1 MFTPSNRPRP
11 FLFAA
16 LGMVALLVVLEAR
29 ALRRTSAR
37 VYATPQAEPWTGSQV
52 EQPAELAK
60 ALADPKTKRPL
71 VVYVGF
77 DYLYRGAHIQ
87 GALFH
92 GTGSKPDGLDQVKK
106 WAQSIPRDQAIVV
119 YCGCCPWS
127 HCPNIRPAFRAL
139 HEMGFTNLKV
149 LAIPTD
155 LPTDW
160 VQKGYGTEKGK

>member
-1 MFTPSNRPRP
+1 MFTPSNRQTP
-11 FLFAA
+11 FLFTA
-16 LGMVALLVVLEAR
+16 LGVVALLVVLDVL
-29 ALRRTSAR
+29 ALRHTLAR

-60 ALADPKTKRPL
+60 VLADPKTKRPL

-77 DYLYRGAHIQ
+77 EYLYRGAHIQ

-92 GTGSKPDGLDQVKK
+92 GAGSKPEGLDQVKK
-106 WAQSIPRDQAIVV
+106 WAQGIPRDQAIVI

-127 HCPNIRPAFRAL
+127 RCPNIRPAFRAL
-139 HEMGFTNLKV
+139 HKMGFTNLRV

-155 LPTDW
+155 LLTDW